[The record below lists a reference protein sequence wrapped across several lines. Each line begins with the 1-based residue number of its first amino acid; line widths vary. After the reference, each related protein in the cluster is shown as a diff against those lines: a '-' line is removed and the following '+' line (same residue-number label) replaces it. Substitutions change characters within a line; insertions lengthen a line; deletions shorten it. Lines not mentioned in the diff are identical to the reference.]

1 LLNLFVLFSARLFD
15 RVLVELPELL
25 TPDLLV
31 LEELPPVA
39 FEEEV
44 EPEFALLVELLLLV
58 VGVLGVAGGVWHW
71 KVKPLSTTTFPG
83 ASPVPVPTVPVG
95 TCTRMSF
102 PVQFHANAGKLNS
115 ASAMNKRENRLL
127 LFMLFSENVIEQSE
141 PTVSKQGEEYSERCQ
156 SQLLLS

>member
-1 LLNLFVLFSARLFD
+1 
-15 RVLVELPELL
+15 VELPELL
-25 TPDLLV
+25 TPDV
-31 LEELPPVA
+31 DIALPPVA

-44 EPEFALLVELLLLV
+44 EPEFALLDELLLLV
-58 VGVLGVAGGVWHW
+58 VALGGGVVEGGVWHW
-71 KVKPLSTTTFPG
+71 NVKPLSTTTFPG

-127 LFMLFSENVIEQSE
+127 LFMLFSQNVIE
-141 PTVSKQGEEYSERCQ
+141 
-156 SQLLLS
+156 